1 MSAAKRALRR
11 AVQEWREGRGP
22 APQILRTCDACGEER
37 WRPLDRRHARFEL
50 DAHLAGGQRADLA
63 LRDATGRVRL
73 VVQLEGG
80 SRLPNRSSGE
90 SATPTIVLHGEAL
103 LHDPLRWRPLRE
115 RGLPRWRCRCALARP
130 LPVDDAFSLRVI
142 GCPLN
147 LRQDAKHA
155 YASVVHD
162 CARCSFFV
170 GIGYADAQRRR
181 VSLYC
186 AFGKA
191 RSPLAPV
198 RIGPAPAPRL
208 PPSRPAVPELPPLP
222 LLANRNAS

>member
-1 MSAAKRALRR
+1 M
-11 AVQEWREGRGP
+11 
-22 APQILRTCDACGEER
+22 RTCDACGEER

-50 DAHLAGGQRADLA
+50 DAHLDGGLRADLA
-63 LRDATGRVRL
+63 LRDLTGRVRL

-80 SRLPNRSSGE
+80 SRLPNRSTGE
-90 SATPTIVLHGEAL
+90 STTPTIVLDGASL
-103 LHDPLRWRPLRE
+103 IGDALRWRPLRE
-115 RGLPRWRCRCALARP
+115 RGLPRWRCRCTLARP

-147 LRQDAKHA
+147 LRQDAKPP
-155 YASVVHD
+155 YASVIHD

-170 GIGYADAQRRR
+170 GIGYADAHRRR

-191 RSPLAPV
+191 RAPLAPA

-208 PPSRPAVPELPPLP
+208 PPPRPALPMLP
-222 LLANRNAS
+222 TLDRNAS